1 MSKKSD
7 GEGAPHPTRG
17 VIDNAA
23 RSHYS
28 ARTIPGLT
36 LTAEGNIMVRVVL
49 VALVL
54 LTFTAT
60 SLAAPAGTPIR
71 IGSTLALTGPLA
83 PTALLHKIA
92 GEIYVDELNKGNG
105 LLGRPVEWVLL
116 DDQSKADLTRSLY
129 EKLITVDKVDL
140 LIGPYATSAILA
152 AMGVAQRYQKML
164 VHHSYGM
171 PHLAK
176 YEMHFPTAAFGPE
189 PNRTVPAVVFDALA
203 ATANPPK
210 TVAILTSKFPSAQ
223 FQSSG
228 AKEVAEKRGLK
239 VALYLEYEFGTRDW
253 GAMAA
258 RVKDAKPD
266 FLWVGAL
273 GLDGNQLLE
282 AMKKLDYAPP
292 RHFHLFPA
300 PGPLALA
307 PDGKLALAATF
318 FEEHPPFTN
327 NQGAA
332 RLVSLY
338 RERAA
343 KANVPYTNVD
353 TQAAGSFAAWQLLEA
368 AVTATR
374 SLDDKVLAQWLRTNR
389 VDTIVGKLCFDGPNN
404 YGDDLTKVK
413 QVQDGKWV
421 VVWPREFAAPGARLL
436 PP

>member
-1 MSKKSD
+1 MLALVRF
-7 GEGAPHPTRG
+7 GGRGAL
-17 VIDNAA
+17 VW
-23 RSHYS
+23 
-28 ARTIPGLT
+28 L
-36 LTAEGNIMVRVVL
+36 LL
-49 VALVL
+49 VALV
-54 LTFTAT
+54 APA
-60 SLAAPAGTPIR
+60 LAAPSGPPIR
-71 IGSTLALTGPLA
+71 IGGTLALTGPLA

-92 GEIYVDELNKGNG
+92 GEIYVEELNKGNG

-116 DDQSKADLTRSLY
+116 DDQSKPDLTRSLY

-140 LIGPYATSAILA
+140 IMGPYATSGILA
-152 AMGVAQRYQKML
+152 AMSVAQRYQK
-164 VHHSYGM
+164 VYIHHSFGM

-189 PNRTVPAVVFDALA
+189 PNVTLPTTVFNGLA

-223 FQSSG
+223 FQSNG
-228 AKEVAEKRGLK
+228 AREVAEKRGLK
-239 VALYLEYEFGTRDW
+239 VVLYLEYEFGTRDW
-253 GAMAA
+253 GALAA

-282 AMKKLDYAPP
+282 AMKKLDYTPP

-307 PDGKLALAATF
+307 PEGKLALSSTV
-318 FEEHPPFTN
+318 FEEHPPFMSN
-327 NQGAA
+327 PSAA
-332 RLVSLY
+332 RLVPLY
-338 RERAA
+338 RERAT
-343 KANVPYTNVD
+343 KANVPYAYVD
-353 TQAAGSFAAWQLLEA
+353 TQAAGSIAAWQILEA
-368 AVTATR
+368 AVIATK
-374 SLDDKVLAQWLRTNR
+374 SLDDKALGQWLRANR
-389 VDTIVGKLCFDGPNN
+389 VDTIIGKLRFDGPNN
-404 YGDDLTKVK
+404 YGDDLFKVK